1 MKTLSLII
9 TLLMAL
15 HYNQPNFNNYDFDRA
30 WTEVEKYINEGLP
43 KSALTKVEEILKA
56 ATDEKNDSQ
65 FAKSII
71 YIARLSI
78 QTDEKGIENSI
89 ERFETIIKNTDRPVK
104 YIAASY
110 LAELYQRYFDNY
122 RWEISQRSEIEGNKG
137 IDFRTWTTQQF
148 LSTIENWY
156 LQSLENKTAI
166 NISIDEFK
174 AVLNKY
180 DREATILR
188 PTLYEVLADRAF
200 DFFSAYDTYSGLNAE
215 SFQVD
220 QDEYF
225 SANKNFSSKTIETK
239 DKSSQKYRV
248 LSLYQDIIKTQLQ
261 NGNKIALVDYDLRRL
276 EYVFRNSTLENKNE
290 LYKKSLETLSED
302 SKDNDVYADVI
313 ADLANFL
320 LSEKE
325 FNSG

>member
-1 MKTLSLII
+1 
-9 TLLMAL
+9 
-15 HYNQPNFNNYDFDRA
+15 
-30 WTEVEKYINEGLP
+30 
-43 KSALTKVEEILKA
+43 LKA

-122 RWEISQRSEIEGNKG
+122 RWEISHRSEIEGNKG

-166 NISIDEFK
+166 NISVDEFK

-200 DFFSAYDTYSGLNAE
+200 DFFSAYDTYSGLNAVKVFR
-215 SFQVD
+215 SIRMSILV
-220 QDEYF
+220 
-225 SANKNFSSKTIETK
+225 SIKTFLLKLLRPKINH
-239 DKSSQKYRV
+239 SQNVYRV
-248 LSLYQDIIKTQLQ
+248 LSLSQDIT
-261 NGNKIALVDYDLRRL
+261 
-276 EYVFRNSTLENKNE
+276 ENPTPE
-290 LYKKSLETLSED
+290 WQ
-302 SKDNDVYADVI
+302 
-313 ADLANFL
+313 
-320 LSEKE
+320 
-325 FNSG
+325 